1 MKIRL
6 FTAFENGQARVKAQ
20 CVRMFGGDSSIA
32 ELLATLPFLFWAV
45 KLYEPECTFCSA
57 KGFVQMEFMTEDQW
71 ALVFIV
77 IFGTAVLAW
86 LGRVLWLRKVVM
98 LVSVFVWLYV
108 ARLITNGNP
117 AGIGGVHGI
126 FALAGAI
133 GYLQL
138 PARRRGSV

>member
-1 MKIRL
+1 MRIRVL
-6 FTAFENGQARVKAQ
+6 QAIETGQATVKAQ

-32 ELLATLPFLFWAV
+32 ELLATLPFLYWAV
-45 KLYEPECTFCSA
+45 KLFEPVCTFCSV
-57 KGFVQMEFMTEDQW
+57 KSFGPMEFMTEDEW
-71 ALVFIV
+71 ATVFIV
-77 IFGTAVLAW
+77 IFTTAVGAW
-86 LGRVLWLRKVVM
+86 LGRVLWLRKAVM

-117 AGIGGVHGI
+117 AGVGGLHGI

-138 PARRRGSV
+138 PARRRGSL